1 MRVGVGG
8 WVESE
13 SRPVPS
19 SLLAVR
25 MPLAPTSDPPTPLEV
40 LGTAAFSRVAEAQQ
54 SDGNALRLLRD
65 AVENYPA
72 WLAAIDG
79 AKATI
84 HLENYIFADDT
95 TGSRFAEALVQ
106 AARRGISCR
115 ILYDWLG
122 CRTRARK
129 DFWTRLRAA
138 GIDVRCYNPPSLSN
152 PLGWLSR
159 NHRKLLCVDSRLA
172 YVGGLCIAD
181 EWAGDAG
188 RSVAPWRDTAVEISG
203 PAIADLEIA
212 FADSWQSAGGTLP
225 ATLEPAPPTD
235 RPGSLS
241 VWVIAGRPNNMGLY
255 KLEHLVA
262 EIVER
267 TLWLTDAYFVAT
279 GGYVRALC
287 GAARAGVDVRLLVPS
302 SSDLVIVRTLSQAG
316 YRPLLEAGV
325 RVFEW
330 NGPMMHAKT
339 AVADGCWTR
348 IGSSNSNFASW
359 ISNREL
365 DVTCKDHK
373 LGGEMAAQFERDML
387 NSTEIVLERGPFR
400 LPSIRRDGHGVR
412 ARRAHAGRLFAGVV
426 GLGNIVGATVS
437 QRRTPGPAEGIVL
450 LAAAAFLVLL
460 GTTAFVFPRALAYL
474 IGAFCA
480 WLGVAVAMRAW
491 RLRSPGKDRPNS

>member
-1 MRVGVGG
+1 MA
-8 WVESE
+8 
-13 SRPVPS
+13 
-19 SLLAVR
+19 LL
-25 MPLAPTSDPPTPLEV
+25 PIGDPPTPLV
-40 LGTAAFSRVAEAQQ
+40 ILGTSAFSRVAEARQ

-65 AVENYPA
+65 AGENYPA

-79 AKATI
+79 AEATI
-84 HLENYIFADDT
+84 HLENYIFAGDEI
-95 TGSRFAEALVQ
+95 GNRFAEALVQ
-106 AARRGISCR
+106 AARRGVSCR

-129 DFWTRLRAA
+129 EFWTRLRAA
-138 GIDVRCYNPPSLSN
+138 GIDVRCYNPPNAGN

-181 EWAGDAG
+181 EWTGDPR
-188 RSVAPWRDTAVEISG
+188 RSLAPWRDTAVEISG

-212 FADSWQSAGGTLP
+212 FADSWQSAGGLLP
-225 ATLEPAPPTD
+225 IASPQAPQRP

-241 VWVIAGRPNNMGLY
+241 VWVIAGRPNSMGLY
-255 KLEHLVA
+255 KLEQLVA
-262 EIVER
+262 EIVEK
-267 TLWLTDAYFVAT
+267 TLWLSDAYFVAT

-287 GAARAGVDVRLLVPS
+287 GAARAGVDVRILVPS
-302 SSDLVIVRTLSQAG
+302 SSDLAIVRTLSQAG

-325 RVFEW
+325 RIFEW

-348 IGSSNSNFASW
+348 IGSSNSNLASW

-373 LGGEMAAQFERDML
+373 LGGEMAAQFERDMQ
-387 NSTEIVLERGPFR
+387 NSTEIVLGLGPFR

-412 ARRAHAGRLFAGVV
+412 PRRAHAGRLLAGVV
-426 GLGNIVGATVS
+426 GLGSIVGATIS

-460 GTTAFVFPRALAYL
+460 GTTAFAFPQGLAYL
-474 IGAFCA
+474 IGASCA

-491 RLRSPGKDRPNS
+491 RLRSPREDRKKA